1 MGNGCRSMEFFLTRC
16 PMSKEKPNDDPR
28 QQTDRKST
36 RQTDQPWKRPIE
48 KDQQSGV
55 KKEDLEKW
63 NETNTH

>member
-1 MGNGCRSMEFFLTRC
+1 
-16 PMSKEKPNDDPR
+16 MSKEKPNDDPR

-55 KKEDLEKW
+55 KREDLEKW